1 MQIWWSYV
9 CISDHSFLLIPSEMH
24 TCIWDSKLKTFCGSS
39 TESPVFCSAAC
50 PHSLC
55 CLKNM
60 LPQIV
65 YTNHESFQTSSQCIL
80 ETIQVVFLDNCTIHL
95 FYFLSLRN
103 HCPLLLD
110 IFLLRIY
117 IILTFFPFLLRATGF
132 IYLIYIN
139 HS

>member
-65 YTNHESFQTSSQCIL
+65 YTNHESSQTSSQCIL

-110 IFLLRIY
+110 IFLLRMY
-117 IILTFFPFLLRATGF
+117 IILSSLFFCELQVLF
-132 IYLIYIN
+132 IYYI
-139 HS
+139 